1 MATMYNFP
9 TGMSHKDPAFRRI
22 EKIIEGFRGYE
33 TVDDLKTADNQVR
46 SQLARQMKK
55 TRIEADEARR
65 ILEKRLLLSV
75 ILDFSEMISLI
86 EKALIRLARPPGQ
99 ITAECRKYTPE
110 EDTIG
115 KIYNLDFQ
123 ILSDAE
129 NAYNLMQE
137 FQRMEQEDLI
147 RTNILKITMATR
159 DILARLDEKDR
170 LINCMLKT

>member
-1 MATMYNFP
+1 MYNFP

-33 TVDDLKTADNQVR
+33 TVDDLKAADGQVR
-46 SQLARQMKK
+46 SELARQMKK
-55 TRIEADEARR
+55 TRNEADEARK
-65 ILEKRLLLSV
+65 ILEKKLLLSV
-75 ILDFSEMISLI
+75 LLDFSEMITLL
-86 EKALIRLARPPGQ
+86 EKALIKLARPPNQ
-99 ITAECRKYTPE
+99 IINECRKYTPE

-115 KIYNLDFQ
+115 KIYSLDFQ

-147 RTNILKITMATR
+147 RSNILKITMATR